1 MALATD
7 ASDRVV
13 TSAAGRACRCE
24 DSAVP
29 TLAVVVVT
37 YNSASALERS
47 LPALT
52 AQLRDGDELIVVD
65 NASRDE
71 TVARVGELAPEATL
85 VESRSNLGFPA
96 ACNLGAQAASSE
108 LLCFLNPDAVPQPGL
123 RDAIERPALDGS
135 GWTAWQGLVASD
147 SGALVSSAGG
157 VLHFT
162 GIAWAGAAGHPRGT
176 PVERLGFLSGACL
189 VIGRERFHEL
199 GGFADDYF
207 LYHEDVDLSL
217 RVLLAGGAIGVC
229 TDAIVHHD
237 YDFDK
242 GPAKWRHLER
252 NRWATIVRTYPAP
265 LLVLLA
271 PALLVVEL
279 AIVVASLRGGWW
291 RQKLLAAAD
300 SVESLPRWFRERR
313 RVQRGRK
320 LSASR
325 FADTMVATLDSEYIG
340 PAARSPLVAA
350 SLRTYWRAVRALL
363 GVRL

>member
-1 MALATD
+1 
-7 ASDRVV
+7 
-13 TSAAGRACRCE
+13 
-24 DSAVP
+24 VP

-37 YNSASALERS
+37 YNSASALDRS
-47 LPALT
+47 LPALV
-52 AQLRDGDELIVVD
+52 AELRTGDELIVVD
-65 NASRDE
+65 NASRDG
-71 TVARVGELAPEATL
+71 TVARVGELAPAATI
-85 VESRSNLGFPA
+85 VEPRANLGFPA
-96 ACNLGAQAASSE
+96 ACNLGARAAGAE
-108 LLCFLNPDAVPQPGL
+108 LLCFLNPDAVPQPGF

-147 SGALVSSAGG
+147 GGQTVSSAGG

-176 PVERLGFLSGACL
+176 EVERLGFLSGACL
-189 VIGRERFHEL
+189 VIGRDRFHEL

-229 TDAIVHHD
+229 ADAVVDHD

-242 GPAKWRHLER
+242 GAAKWRHLER

-265 LLVLLA
+265 LLALLA
-271 PALLVVEL
+271 PALIVVEL
-279 AIVVASLRGGWW
+279 AVVVAALRGGWW

-300 SVESLPRWFRERR
+300 SVERLPGWFRERR

-320 LSASR
+320 LSSAQ
-325 FADTMVATLDSEYIG
+325 FADAMVATLDSEYIG
-340 PAARSPLVAA
+340 PAARWSPVTA
-350 SLRTYWRAVRALL
+350 SLKLYWRAVGALL
-363 GVRL
+363 SLRR

>member
-1 MALATD
+1 M
-7 ASDRVV
+7 
-13 TSAAGRACRCE
+13 
-24 DSAVP
+24 P

-37 YNSASALERS
+37 YNSASALDRS
-47 LPALT
+47 LPAL
-52 AQLRDGDELIVVD
+52 ADELREGDELIVVD
-65 NASRDE
+65 NASGDE
-71 TVARVGELAPEATL
+71 TVARVRELASSAAL
-85 VESRSNLGFPA
+85 LESRANLGFPA
-96 ACNLGAQAASSE
+96 ACNVGARAATAE
-108 LLCFLNPDAVPQPGL
+108 LLCFLNPDAVPQAGF
-123 RDAIERPALDGS
+123 REAIERPALDGS

-147 SGALVSSAGG
+147 GGAHVSSAGG

-162 GIAWAGAAGHPRGT
+162 GIAWAGAAGHPRGAT
-176 PVERLGFLSGACL
+176 VERLGFLSGACL

-229 TDAIVHHD
+229 ADAVVDHD

-242 GPAKWRHLER
+242 GAAKWRHLER

-300 SVESLPRWFRERR
+300 GVERLPRWFRERR
-313 RVQRGRK
+313 RVQRGRTVS
-320 LSASR
+320 SAR
-325 FADTMVATLDSEYIG
+325 FADRMVATLDSEYIG
-340 PAARSPLVAA
+340 PAARSSLVAA
-350 SLRTYWRAVRALL
+350 TLRTYWRGVRALL
-363 GVRL
+363 ALRR